1 MEIKIPTP
9 QYAPKTGDAVSPDSL
24 QNTML
29 QLLPGN
35 SVKDFPPVNSGIVI
49 QLRLSPGRDNSPM
62 PVTRVTGCRS
72 IANPKSRRDDS
83 KVPHH
88 SLSSLPGLCDH
99 TSPYPSALADG
110 REPPSLP
117 GLSRKFEL

>member
-1 MEIKIPTP
+1 MNF
-9 QYAPKTGDAVSPDSL
+9 S
-24 QNTML
+24 
-29 QLLPGN
+29 
-35 SVKDFPPVNSGIVI
+35 IVI
-49 QLRLSPGRDNSPM
+49 PLRLSPGRDDSPM
-62 PVTRVTGCRS
+62 PVTRVTGRRS

-99 TSPYPSALADG
+99 TPPCPSAIADG

-117 GLSRKFEL
+117 GLSRKFEF